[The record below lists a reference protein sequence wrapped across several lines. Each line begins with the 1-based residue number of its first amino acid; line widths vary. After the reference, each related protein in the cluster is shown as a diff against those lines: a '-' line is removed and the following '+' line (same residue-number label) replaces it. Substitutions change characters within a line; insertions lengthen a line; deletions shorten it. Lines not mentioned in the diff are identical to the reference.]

1 MSRGKKL
8 GILGGILLVAILALM
23 LSSQRTDQRG
33 NEEEGTEILTIPV
46 EKITSVAWEYEGE
59 DLRFVKH
66 GDTWV
71 CPGQESFP
79 VDSSLLETMISQLES
94 IRAYK
99 EISGNDHLAVVVQ
112 QRRKAWIVHRLVL
125 R

>member
-23 LSSQRTDQRG
+23 LISQRTDQRE

-59 DLRFVKH
+59 GLRFVKH

-71 CPGQESFP
+71 CP
-79 VDSSLLETMISQLES
+79 
-94 IRAYK
+94 
-99 EISGNDHLAVVVQ
+99 
-112 QRRKAWIVHRLVL
+112 
-125 R
+125 